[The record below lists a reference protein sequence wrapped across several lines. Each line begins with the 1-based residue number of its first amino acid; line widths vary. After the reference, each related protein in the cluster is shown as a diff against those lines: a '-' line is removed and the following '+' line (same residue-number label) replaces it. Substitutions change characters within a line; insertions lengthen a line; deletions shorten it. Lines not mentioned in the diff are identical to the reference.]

1 MSKLVPILFAAI
13 LAHAVADFDLY
24 KGCNGKT
31 QRKMCIGFNEKGTF
45 SKDCIT
51 QKNCMFAASVTI
63 VTGSTFHME
72 VLASYNGTDDGNH
85 WVALA
90 VSEDEQMG
98 DDGVI
103 LCDPYS
109 TTHCNKYWNVDKPSY
124 NSTKTKDTDLADTMS
139 GHQTGAAYGGFT
151 IGFPFEWTAPNG
163 TKVTWGEDK
172 IKNVFMAS
180 GPMASDKKTPS
191 KHDKHVTTPPMGKI
205 LEDFLKR
212 A

>member
-1 MSKLVPILFAAI
+1 MSKLVLISLAAI
-13 LAHAVADFDLY
+13 FALAVADFDLY

-90 VSEDEQMG
+90 VSEDEQ
-98 DDGVI
+98 VREI
-103 LCDPYS
+103 Y
-109 TTHCNKYWNVDKPSY
+109 
-124 NSTKTKDTDLADTMS
+124 
-139 GHQTGAAYGGFT
+139 
-151 IGFPFEWTAPNG
+151 
-163 TKVTWGEDK
+163 
-172 IKNVFMAS
+172 
-180 GPMASDKKTPS
+180 
-191 KHDKHVTTPPMGKI
+191 KI
-205 LEDFLKR
+205 LLETYINKIIGQLIRKRLKMW
-212 A
+212 

>member
-1 MSKLVPILFAAI
+1 MSKLVPILLATI
-13 LAHAVADFDLY
+13 LALAVADFDLY

-90 VSEDEQMG
+90 VSEDEQ
-98 DDGVI
+98 VREI
-103 LCDPYS
+103 YKIRL
-109 TTHCNKYWNVDKPSY
+109 
-124 NSTKTKDTDLADTMS
+124 
-139 GHQTGAAYGGFT
+139 QT
-151 IGFPFEWTAPNG
+151 
-163 TKVTWGEDK
+163 
-172 IKNVFMAS
+172 
-180 GPMASDKKTPS
+180 
-191 KHDKHVTTPPMGKI
+191 
-205 LEDFLKR
+205 
-212 A
+212 